1 MHKKFLFKI
10 MSLIAIVAATTISA
24 QAFSS
29 ANYTRTSKLASG
41 KWVKIE
47 IPENGIYQL
56 TFEELAQMGFSNP
69 ENVRIY
75 GLGGY
80 PISEVLDGSQI
91 DDLQQIPIKVFSNK
105 ICFYGC
111 GAVKFTLS
119 TPTGTPH
126 YTREFNSYSTKGY
139 YFVTE
144 KEGEQLMEPAT
155 VNSAT
160 VTNPVNRAHSLDYW
174 HHEVDLTSPGESG
187 KEMLGEDMVGGQI
200 DVPYSIPSLCTDSAV
215 VVNINAG
222 AKVTNASYIY
232 GKINGNSLNFQN
244 IAAKIYAPANAFVY
258 YNYASPY
265 VAYTPAEGETVPSNG
280 NINVRIDSE
289 TGNVSSA
296 WLDYVTIT
304 YLHRNTLD
312 GAENNQLRM
321 GFKKLTKSD
330 RIIIEDDSQDCQLW
344 NIDNPR
350 NPTNCVITSDD
361 NGTMGF
367 APNVTTNMGQYI
379 AFNPTKDLM
388 SISNYTEISNQN
400 IHGLPDPDMVIV
412 TCEELLPQAERVAQM
427 HRDNDNM
434 VVHVLDQQKIFNEF
448 SSGTPDA
455 MGIRLMSKM
464 FYDRN
469 KNKYKNLLM
478 FGAGNYDN
486 RQLHAKRECTIL
498 TYEAT
503 VSNDEEYSYV
513 CDDFFGILDDNSGIE
528 LAKDYLRLGV
538 GRIPC
543 ATIQEA
549 ESDVDKL
556 INYVNNP
563 DYGSWRND
571 VVLTADEYDNGL
583 HAFQTE
589 GINNIIVDELAT
601 GLMNNKV
608 YVSQYPNDPISGF
621 AFEARKELIS
631 KLTDGQYF
639 MTYVGHGNENFLTK
653 AVKMWTTDQSN
664 NVEYPH
670 LPILTTA
677 CCDVARY
684 DCNQRGLVEIMFH
697 KPNGGAIAIVTS
709 ARSVYATDN
718 DALNQAFV
726 RAMFCY
732 GTKGYMPTV
741 GEAYMLCK
749 QSFGNTKVNY
759 NKMSFLLMG
768 DPAMKVNYPKPF
780 FKITK
785 INGNEVGTS
794 AIASGAMQEVT
805 VEAKVYNPD
814 GTTVNTNFNGD
825 ATLSIYDY
833 KRKERTLTVRVNRV
847 DVTRDIFFPQD
858 LLTRVNGRVVNGV
871 FTAKAVIPRYIL
883 SSSNNGSVKVYAHQ
897 DNSEEMVNGSF
908 DLLKLNSYSE
918 NNPLTVHDDMPP
930 MIEAFYFNDENSFT
944 NGALIPASSTL
955 YIRASDDYSFNNQSM
970 AIGNTMS
977 LKLDGGKTTYPYV
990 QSYSLLQDEG
1000 KALAIEFPMDLQEG
1014 RHTLEYTVYDAA
1026 GNKATDNISFLVGND
1041 SHLDLTVEEEP
1052 AMTEATFN
1060 VSTTLP
1066 TMPDVTIKVLD
1077 NVGNLVWSTTTS
1089 DFPYT
1094 WNLND
1099 NNGNRLAA
1107 GVYKFY
1113 GTYKGNNAYGGTE
1126 IGHIIIIDPYRH
1138 NNDE

>member
-1 MHKKFLFKI
+1 MHKKFLFNI
-10 MSLIAIVAATTISA
+10 LSLLAIVAATTFGA
-24 QAFSS
+24 QAYSS

-47 IPENGIYQL
+47 IPESGIYQL
-56 TFEELAQMGFSNP
+56 TFEELAQMGFTNP
-69 ENVRIY
+69 EGVRIY

-91 DDLQQIPIKVFSNK
+91 DDLQQIPVKIYDNK

-111 GAVKFTLS
+111 GTTKFSLS

-139 YFVTE
+139 YFVTQDD
-144 KEGEQLMEPAT
+144 GSDPAI
-155 VNSAT
+155 VADSYSANPSSP
-160 VTNPVNRAHSLDYW
+160 VTRAQSLDYW
-174 HHEVDLTSPGESG
+174 HHEQDLISPGESG
-187 KEMLGEDMVGGQI
+187 KEMLGEAMTGGVI
-200 DVPYSIPSLCTDSAV
+200 DIPYSIPTLCTDTSV

-222 AKVTNASYIY
+222 AKVTAASYIY
-232 GKINGNSLNFQN
+232 GKLNGNSLNFQN
-244 IAAKIYAPANAFVY
+244 IAAKIYAPANTFVY

-265 VAYTPAEGETVPSNG
+265 VAFSPTENTPMYTDGI
-280 NINVRIDSE
+280 INVRIGSE
-289 TGNVSSA
+289 TGNVTSA

-304 YLHRNTLD
+304 FYHNNTLVGSTD
-312 GAENNQLRM
+312 NQLRM
-321 GFKKLTKSD
+321 GFQKLTKND
-330 RIIIEDDSQDCQLW
+330 IITFADEGDDYQLW
-344 NIDNPR
+344 NIDNPHT
-350 NPTNCVITSDD
+350 PTNCVLSPN
-361 NGTMGF
+361 NGVMGY
-367 APNVTTNMGQYI
+367 APNVAANSGQYI
-379 AFNPTKDLM
+379 AFNPANELK
-388 SISNYTEISNQN
+388 SISVYTEIENQN

-464 FYDRN
+464 FFDRN
-469 KNKYKNLLM
+469 RNKYKNLLM

-486 RQLHAKRECTIL
+486 RQLHAKRDCTIL

-528 LAKDYLRLGV
+528 LAKDLLRLGV

-543 ATIQEA
+543 ATLQEA

-556 INYVNNP
+556 LDYVNNP

-571 VVLTADEYDNGL
+571 VILTADDYDNGL

-608 YVSQYPNDPISGF
+608 YISQYPNDPVSGF
-621 AFEARKELIS
+621 AFDARKELTA

-639 MTYVGHGNENFLTK
+639 MTYVGHGNQNYLTK
-653 AVKMWTTDQSN
+653 AVKLWTTSQSS

-697 KPNGGAIAIVTS
+697 KPGGGAIAIVTS

-732 GTKGYMPTV
+732 NTKGYMPTI

-749 QSFGNTKVNY
+749 QSFGSTKVNY
-759 NKMSFLLMG
+759 NKMSFLLLG

-785 INGNEVGTS
+785 INGTDVNPSSPIV
-794 AIASGAMQEVT
+794 SGAMQEVA

-814 GTTVNTNFNGD
+814 GTTVNTSFNGD

-833 KRKERTLTVRVNRV
+833 KLKETTLTVRVNRV
-847 DVTRDIFFPQD
+847 DVTRDIFFPQN
-858 LLTRVNGRVVNGV
+858 LLAKVSGRVVNGV
-871 FTAKAVIPRYIL
+871 FNATAVIPRYIL
-883 SSSNNGSVKVYAHQ
+883 STGNYGMVKVYAHQ
-897 DNSEEMVNGSF
+897 DDSENMVNGSF
-908 DLLKLNSYSE
+908 DLLRLDYYNE
-918 NNPLTVHDDMPP
+918 NNPHIVHDNMPP
-930 MIEAFYFNDENSFT
+930 VIDAIYFNDEQSFT
-944 NGALIPASSTL
+944 NGALIPAESTL
-955 YIRASDDYSFNNQSM
+955 HIRATDDHSFNNQSVSL
-970 AIGNTMS
+970 GNTMS
-977 LKLDGGKTTYPYV
+977 LLLDGGKTTYPFI
-990 QSYSLLQDEG
+990 QNHTAITNDG
-1000 KALAIEFPMDLQEG
+1000 KDLSIEFPMQLQEG
-1014 RHTLEYTVYDAA
+1014 KHTLQYTVYDAA
-1026 GNKATDNISFLVGND
+1026 GNKTTETISFLVGND
-1041 SHLDLTVEEEP
+1041 SKLELTVEEEP
-1052 AMTEATFN
+1052 AVNEATFN
-1060 VSTTLP
+1060 VSSTTSSTP
-1066 TMPDVTIKVLD
+1066 QVTIKVLN
-1077 NVGNLVWSTTTS
+1077 NVGELIWNTTTDS
-1089 DFPYT
+1089 FPFS
-1094 WNLND
+1094 WDLKD
-1099 NNGNRLAA
+1099 NSGNRVPA

-1113 GTYKGNNAYGGTE
+1113 GTYRSTTTYGGTP
-1126 IGHIIIIDPYRH
+1126 IGQLIVIDPYN